1 MEETTKRPSS
11 KVGLKSPAELAVPVT
26 HLIIFSS
33 LVNGRA
39 RAAYSER
46 YFCAC
51 LNTEEFRAGLR
62 AGRALRSLGGSDRGT
77 HAESAAEGGEARVV
91 LAVERDNLLMSLEV
105 SREPCSSGGFFSFPG

>member
-1 MEETTKRPSS
+1 MGVVGTRLEETTKRPSS
-11 KVGLKSPAELAVPVT
+11 KVGCRSLAELAVPVT

-39 RAAYSER
+39 RAVYSER

-62 AGRALRSLGGSDRGT
+62 ASRAPRSL
-77 HAESAAEGGEARVV
+77 EGGRVSC
-91 LAVERDNLLMSLEV
+91 RG
-105 SREPCSSGGFFSFPG
+105 R